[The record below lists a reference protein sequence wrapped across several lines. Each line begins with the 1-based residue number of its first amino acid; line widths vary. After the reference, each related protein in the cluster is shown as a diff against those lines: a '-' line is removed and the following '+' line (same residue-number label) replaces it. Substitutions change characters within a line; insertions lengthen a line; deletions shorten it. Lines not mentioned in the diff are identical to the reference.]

1 MLIAPRDLPNAVVP
15 ARAVFLHTGWRSAG
29 TWLWSRCRELGNV
42 QAFYEPLHE
51 VASTL
56 RRSDIASIR
65 PGSWQS
71 NHGETAPYFEEYREL
86 IPRFRRGVP
95 LYDRSFAFD
104 DFFIGPDQDAPALQD
119 YLAGL
124 LSSAELA
131 GRIGVLKFCR
141 SLGRVGWMEARF
153 PQALHAV
160 VLRDP
165 VAQWR
170 SCQRL
175 LTNERNR
182 YFSLAPALVLARN
195 AGNPLVQRATAALGV
210 RLPQLDSPDLAYG
223 IETVWRH
230 LKRQDDAE
238 RYRAFLAY
246 WTLTALSAVQGR
258 AMVIDTA
265 RLATSTSHREEVER
279 ALAATLGAQI
289 DLMPREPETLPPPTP
304 DQLAAH
310 QAATALAREWRDQL
324 APERLSLVLDR
335 LQRGPAPVSR
345 PMLQGWTP
353 PAAPPRRR
361 PLLPTAALVLFA
373 RALQPLR
380 RWHGQWQFVAD
391 RRRQRFLRRGK
402 SPASTG

>member
-1 MLIAPRDLPNAVVP
+1 MLVAPCDLPNAVAP

-29 TWLWSRCRELGNV
+29 TWLWSRCRELDNV

-51 VASTL
+51 AASAL
-56 RRSDIASIR
+56 RRSDIARIR

-95 LYDRSFAFD
+95 LYERSFAFD
-104 DFFIGPDQDAPALQD
+104 DFFIGPDQDAPALEA

-124 LSSAELA
+124 LASAELA
-131 GRIGVLKFCR
+131 GRVGVLKFCR

-182 YFSLAPALVLARN
+182 YFTLAPALVLARN
-195 AGNPLVQRATAALGV
+195 AGNPLVQRAAAMLGV
-210 RLPQLDSPDLAYG
+210 RLPQLDSPDLAYA

-230 LKRQDDAE
+230 LRRQDDAE

-265 RLATSTSHREEVER
+265 RLATSANHREDVKRE
-279 ALAATLGAQI
+279 LAASLGSPV
-289 DLMPREPETLPPPTP
+289 DLMPHKPEAPPAPAP
-304 DQLAAH
+304 DQLASH
-310 QAATALAREWRDQL
+310 QAAVALAREWRDRLPPDRL
-324 APERLSLVLDR
+324 ALVLDR
-335 LQRGPAPVSR
+335 LEPGPDAPRSGAV
-345 PMLQGWTP
+345 QGWAL

-361 PLLPTAALVLFA
+361 QVLPTPLLVLFA

-391 RRRQRFLRRGK
+391 RRKQKASKLR
-402 SPASTG
+402 A

>member
-1 MLIAPRDLPNAVVP
+1 M
-15 ARAVFLHTGWRSAG
+15 FLHTGWRSAG

-51 VASTL
+51 AASTL
-56 RRSDIASIR
+56 RRSDIARIR

-86 IPRFRRGVP
+86 IPRFRRGIP
-95 LYDRSFAFD
+95 LYDPSFAFN
-104 DFFIGPDQDAPALQD
+104 DFFIGPDQDAPALEA

-124 LSSAELA
+124 LASAELA
-131 GRIGVLKFCR
+131 GRVGVLKFCR

-182 YFSLAPALVLARN
+182 YFTLAPALVLARN
-195 AGNPLVQRATAALGV
+195 AGSPLVQRATAMLGV
-210 RLPQLDSPDLAYG
+210 RLPQLESPDLSYG

-230 LKRQDDAE
+230 LRRQDDAE

-246 WTLTALSAVQGR
+246 WTLTALSAMQGR

-265 RLATSTSHREEVER
+265 RLATSIGHREEVER
-279 ALAATLGAQI
+279 ALAASLGSPV
-289 DLMPREPETLPPPTP
+289 DLKPHKPEPRPAPTP
-304 DQLAAH
+304 GQLASH
-310 QAATALAREWRDQL
+310 QAASALAREWCDRL
-324 APERLSLVLDR
+324 APDRLALVLDR
-335 LQRGPAPVSR
+335 LDLGPGASR
-345 PMLQGWTP
+345 NGAVQGWAM
-353 PAAPPRRR
+353 PAALPRRL
-361 PLLPTAALVLFA
+361 PALPTPILVLFA

-391 RRRQRFLRRGK
+391 RRKQKALKFQ
-402 SPASTG
+402 T

>member
-1 MLIAPRDLPNAVVP
+1 MAP

-56 RRSDIASIR
+56 RRSDIARIR

-86 IPRFRRGVP
+86 IPRFRRGIP
-95 LYDRSFAFD
+95 LYDPSFAFD
-104 DFFIGPDQDAPALQD
+104 DFFIGPDQDAPALEA

-124 LSSAELA
+124 LASAELA
-131 GRIGVLKFCR
+131 GRVGVLKFCR

-165 VAQWR
+165 VAQWH
-170 SCQRL
+170 SCLRL

-182 YFSLAPALVLARN
+182 YFTLAPSLVLARN
-195 AGNPLVQRATAALGV
+195 AANPLVQRATAMLGV
-210 RLPQLDSPDLAYG
+210 RLPQLDSPNLAYG

-230 LKRQDDAE
+230 LRRQDDAE

-258 AMVIDTA
+258 AMVIDTSL
-265 RLATSTSHREEVER
+265 LATSAGHREDVER
-279 ALAATLGAQI
+279 ALAAILGSPV
-289 DLMPREPETLPPPTP
+289 DLVPHKPEALPAPTP

-310 QAATALAREWRDQL
+310 YAAGALARDWQDRVTPDRL
-324 APERLSLVLDR
+324 ALVLDR
-335 LQRGPAPVSR
+335 LAPGPSAPKSGTV
-345 PMLQGWTP
+345 QGWSL
-353 PAAPPRRR
+353 PAAPPSRR
-361 PLLPTAALVLFA
+361 PAFPTAVLVLFA

-380 RWHGQWQFVAD
+380 RWHGQWQFLAA
-391 RRRQRFLRRGK
+391 RRKQKALK
-402 SPASTG
+402 SRT